1 MANREVNLT
10 KRVQTPHGWR
20 YRRVLL
26 SANGRVKPDVVVVN
40 GKEERHSEGA
50 YYLEWREGTKRVR
63 LSVGKDPADASARRL
78 RKEAELNAINNGVAV
93 LPVNGNNGQR
103 LLAAA

>member
-20 YRRVLL
+20 YCRVVL

-40 GKEERHSEGA
+40 GKEERHQEGA
-50 YYLEWREGTKRVR
+50 SYLEWRARLKKSPPVSGEGSSRC
-63 LSVGKDPADASARRL
+63 
-78 RKEAELNAINNGVAV
+78 
-93 LPVNGNNGQR
+93 
-103 LLAAA
+103 

>member
-50 YYLEWREGTKRVR
+50 CERQQRATL
-63 LSVGKDPADASARRL
+63 ASS
-78 RKEAELNAINNGVAV
+78 G
-93 LPVNGNNGQR
+93 GH
-103 LLAAA
+103 